1 MVPVSEQKGAS
12 DRTIQKT
19 NHHDLLP
26 EVTRILLR
34 DALFRRLRGRMLPPG
49 SQIDGTKG
57 ENRLLVTGNS
67 QSEAWYRATI
77 RAREMGL
84 LAAPWEDDH

>member
-1 MVPVSEQKGAS
+1 MVPASEQKGAS

-19 NHHDLLP
+19 NHHDLLS

-49 SQIDGTKG
+49 SQIDGTNG
-57 ENRLLVTGNS
+57 ENRLFATGDS
-67 QSEAWYRATI
+67 QGEAWHRATI
-77 RAREMGL
+77 QAREMGL
-84 LAAPWEDDH
+84 LAASRE